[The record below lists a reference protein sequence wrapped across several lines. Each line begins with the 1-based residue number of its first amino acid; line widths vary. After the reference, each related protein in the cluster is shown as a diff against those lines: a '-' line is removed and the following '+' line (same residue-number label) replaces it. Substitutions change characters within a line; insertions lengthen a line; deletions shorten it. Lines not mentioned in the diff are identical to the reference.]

1 MKKNLFFLV
10 IGVVFGT
17 ILTKGEVISWF
28 RIQEMFHFQSFH
40 MYGVIGCAVVVGA
53 LSVQLIQ
60 RFNIKT
66 IHGERINLEK
76 KPAQYKAHI
85 LGGTLFG
92 MGWALTGACPAPI
105 YALTGAGY
113 YPMITVLFSAVM
125 GTFTYALVKDKLPH

>member
-28 RIQEMFHFQSFH
+28 RIQEMFHFQSIH

-60 RFNIKT
+60 YFNIKT
-66 IHGERINLEK
+66 IHGETINLEK
-76 KPAQYKAHI
+76 KPAQYEAHI

-105 YALTGAGY
+105 YALVGAGY

-125 GTFTYALVKDKLPH
+125 GTFTYALIKDKLPH

>member
-1 MKKNLFFLV
+1 MAKEL
-10 IGVVFGT
+10 
-17 ILTKGEVISWF
+17 ISK
-28 RIQEMFHFQSFH
+28 R
-40 MYGVIGCAVVVGA
+40 
-53 LSVQLIQ
+53 
-60 RFNIKT
+60 
-66 IHGERINLEK
+66 RINLEK